1 MRKFSAAVCLLSAVM
16 LSGCAA
22 DMSGG
27 ITEQPAFTLRTAD
40 DSLPEPEASAEAS
53 ASEEISVLSG
63 TPEAAAVEAPAVNP
77 VSVLEGL
84 GNEYLSLP
92 DTGRVYIF
100 RDTGERTDIDGDE
113 CLCVS
118 CYDED
123 EGTLSFICGFWV
135 SSDGNRVYRQ
145 GNFGHVL
152 LPEDRSLSGFT
163 PEQSPEEVMAQAND
177 IYCAACGLTRFD
189 GNAQPLTSDRGSFY
203 PMSDE
208 RLNTRIKLNA
218 ALGRYFTGELLETLL
233 SGSDNL
239 MEDDSGRLYCL
250 EFFGGI
256 GYIGTDYSLAELSE
270 DTAVY
275 KAVSK
280 FEHEE
285 GKVSEKEYTLKAVK
299 TPSGWRFSEYQLL
312 VNDTAKD

>member
-1 MRKFSAAVCLLSAVM
+1 MRKFSAVVCLLAAVA

-27 ITEQPAFTLRTAD
+27 ITEQPAFTQRT
-40 DSLPEPEASAEAS
+40 AEAS
-53 ASEEISVLSG
+53 PQEPETSAETSAPEEAAMLSG
-63 TPEAAAVEAPAVNP
+63 APEPVTVESAAVNP

-84 GNEYLSLP
+84 GNEYLGLP

-100 RDTGERTDIDGDE
+100 RDTGERSDIDGDE
-113 CLCVS
+113 CLCAS

-123 EGTLSFICGFWV
+123 EGTLSFICAFWV
-135 SSDGNRVYRQ
+135 SADGSRVYRQ
-145 GNFGHVL
+145 GNFGYAL

-163 PEQSPEEVMAQAND
+163 PEQSPEDVMAQAND
-177 IYCAACGLTRFD
+177 IYCAACGLSKFD
-189 GNAQPLTSDRGSFY
+189 GNAQPLTSDRGTFY
-203 PMSDE
+203 PMTDE

-218 ALGRYFTGELLETLL
+218 ALGMYFTGELLETLL

-256 GYIGTDYSLAELSE
+256 SYIGTDYSLAELTE
-270 DTAVY
+270 DAAVY

-285 GKVSEKEYTLKAVK
+285 GKVSEREYTLTAVK
-299 TPSGWRFSEYQLL
+299 TPSGWRFSEYQLPYGE
-312 VNDTAKD
+312 